1 LDIREK
7 GKNSASLRRSRSS
20 NPDPLGRSKLIKGG
34 GRKGGICRATLVP
47 DEENQPLSSN
57 NRGTENHVPT
67 SKDDELSG
75 MILVLDDDDDDDDD
89 DTTVLES
96 DSDVPRRNRQRR
108 SGSRR
113 PRKKSRGR
121 MNESNRSMESLN
133 NRSMESLNNSDL
145 EGYNNNSR
153 VRGRSESRNKVR
165 YSSSDLLVTAK
176 RDVSRSTNRGQLATP
191 VGDSRG
197 SRGSRGR
204 SQGRR
209 ISRDLNKN
217 KNVTI
222 SPVRRRTISKSPRRA
237 APNNESSHKDKR
249 NNSSMGSSARTLD
262 TKLPLEED
270 APHSMPSTGFEQN
283 DDNSS
288 PFQASHIIGD
298 RNRSRSRSTRNLN
311 TNSSLVDSHSSPR
324 NVCPLKIKP
333 NNTESDKVTIEPL
346 NDRRSSRHDDLKQNL
361 NNSGEDDFQIIE
373 HSSFGH
379 CSDSSWTD
387 GSFSKP
393 YVNKKGVDATIKNRR
408 RCGREMID
416 INNSQR
422 QCRKND
428 IFASL
433 NRAELESNKPIT
445 QKEKGS
451 VIRINPQRTK
461 SNDIIV
467 GSKKLTST
475 IRRSTP
481 GRSKSGNYGS
491 KSNVKPEYK
500 LTTSLGSGQR
510 NKALMEEWKKMKN
523 ENEALFSGFENNFS
537 RFHSKT

>member
-1 LDIREK
+1 
-7 GKNSASLRRSRSS
+7 
-20 NPDPLGRSKLIKGG
+20 
-34 GRKGGICRATLVP
+34 
-47 DEENQPLSSN
+47 
-57 NRGTENHVPT
+57 
-67 SKDDELSG
+67 
-75 MILVLDDDDDDDDD
+75 
-89 DTTVLES
+89 
-96 DSDVPRRNRQRR
+96 
-108 SGSRR
+108 
-113 PRKKSRGR
+113 
-121 MNESNRSMESLN
+121 
-133 NRSMESLNNSDL
+133 
-145 EGYNNNSR
+145 
-153 VRGRSESRNKVR
+153 
-165 YSSSDLLVTAK
+165 
-176 RDVSRSTNRGQLATP
+176 
-191 VGDSRG
+191 
-197 SRGSRGR
+197 
-204 SQGRR
+204 
-209 ISRDLNKN
+209 
-217 KNVTI
+217 
-222 SPVRRRTISKSPRRA
+222 
-237 APNNESSHKDKR
+237 
-249 NNSSMGSSARTLD
+249 MGSSARTLD

-270 APHSMPSTGFEQN
+270 APHSMPSTGFEKN

-523 ENEALFSGFENNFS
+523 ENE
-537 RFHSKT
+537 K